1 MAQVKKTDR
10 NPKDCGQPYGE
21 NIPQKKRGLD
31 FWYPRIMTIAL
42 LLNLLLQI
50 LILAFRWYRL

>member
-21 NIPQKKRGLD
+21 NIPQKNEDWIFG
-31 FWYPRIMTIAL
+31 
-42 LLNLLLQI
+42 I
-50 LILAFRWYRL
+50 LES